1 MLDGGFTLIS
11 RLAVEAEV
19 RAGTLRALE
28 VTGADLTR
36 PLRAV
41 RRRRPA
47 LRADAKRFW
56 AFLSAL
62 GA

>member
-1 MLDGGFTLIS
+1 VLDGGFTLIS

-19 RAGTLRALE
+19 TAGAVKELRVAG
-28 VTGADLTR
+28 VDLIR

-47 LRADAKRFW
+47 LHGDAGRFW
-56 AFLSAL
+56 KFLGGL
-62 GA
+62 L